1 MNQREFTVQATEH
14 QESSQILDVFMK
26 QVQEKIGI
34 TLDADSI
41 DSHISYIPSNKEG
54 GFTLLF
60 DKIEVGHITYEMKED
75 EKHPNGK
82 HIVIHMFGTTN
93 LHSDSRNSSNLPF
106 YRDLQ
111 KLPTENPSIKYLWHV
126 LFAHFVRTHAQWY
139 TKIFLDVL
147 DTKEYW
153 RDKVGKFLVTQG
165 LITRA
170 HSQGMEVVYTLPSSR
185 EETSS
190 LEAKL
195 ARYGITPP

>member
-34 TLDADSI
+34 TLAADSI

-111 KLPTENPSIKYLWHV
+111 KLPTENPSIKYL
-126 LFAHFVRTHAQWY
+126 
-139 TKIFLDVL
+139 
-147 DTKEYW
+147 
-153 RDKVGKFLVTQG
+153 
-165 LITRA
+165 
-170 HSQGMEVVYTLPSSR
+170 
-185 EETSS
+185 
-190 LEAKL
+190 
-195 ARYGITPP
+195 